1 MRKRVLKN
9 ILIKNT
15 SHHNQRR
22 LCSIS
27 IMTMKKKKGK
37 NRDKT
42 RMKMIQMK
50 VDMEDCLNPS
60 LQHPNIIHSRKN
72 YKIYFLT
79 LKPFYFADPF
89 SRVKQK
95 LVRQYSPDIKAM
107 HPKVRYRGKLIFFSR
122 HGESEYNV
130 ENKVGGDSPL
140 SDRGALYAKAL
151 GRYFNNLG
159 KSCKKYF
166 ILISLFNIYIIYNIT
181 TFPFR
186 NRYEVPQS
194 LDKSIT

>member
-1 MRKRVLKN
+1 M
-9 ILIKNT
+9 
-15 SHHNQRR
+15 
-22 LCSIS
+22 
-27 IMTMKKKKGK
+27 
-37 NRDKT
+37 
-42 RMKMIQMK
+42 
-50 VDMEDCLNPS
+50 
-60 LQHPNIIHSRKN
+60 
-72 YKIYFLT
+72 
-79 LKPFYFADPF
+79 KPFYFADPF

-166 ILISLFNIYIIYNIT
+166 ILICLFSKILPYI
-181 TFPFR
+181 
-186 NRYEVPQS
+186 
-194 LDKSIT
+194 

>member
-1 MRKRVLKN
+1 MRQRVLEN
-9 ILIKNT
+9 IFIKNT

-22 LCSIS
+22 LCFIS
-27 IMTMKKKKGK
+27 TMTMKKKKGK
-37 NRDKT
+37 NRDET
-42 RMKMIQMK
+42 RMKLIQMK

-60 LQHPNIIHSRKN
+60 LQHPNIVLYIWENQHYKN
-72 YKIYFLT
+72 CFLT

-95 LVRQYSPDIKAM
+95 FVRQCPPDIKSM

-166 ILISLFNIYIIYNIT
+166 ILISLFIVSNIYRYVIYI
-181 TFPFR
+181 
-186 NRYEVPQS
+186 
-194 LDKSIT
+194 

>member
-1 MRKRVLKN
+1 
-9 ILIKNT
+9 
-15 SHHNQRR
+15 
-22 LCSIS
+22 
-27 IMTMKKKKGK
+27 
-37 NRDKT
+37 
-42 RMKMIQMK
+42 
-50 VDMEDCLNPS
+50 
-60 LQHPNIIHSRKN
+60 
-72 YKIYFLT
+72 
-79 LKPFYFADPF
+79 
-89 SRVKQK
+89 
-95 LVRQYSPDIKAM
+95 M

-159 KSCKKYF
+159 KFCKKYF
-166 ILISLFNIYIIYNIT
+166 ILISLFSKSRIYTNNTYNIT